1 MSPTDNPSD
10 RPTAGQPPMRP
21 ATVGPH
27 VLGAGGPLFVI
38 AGPCVIEDPRMVLD
52 TARALKEITGELGLP
67 FIFKASYDKANRTS
81 IDSYRGP
88 GIEAGLALLAKVRE
102 EVGVPVLS
110 DVHGPEEAARA
121 GKVLDVLQVPAFLS
135 RQTDLLIAAAET
147 GRCVN
152 VKKGQFMHPDD
163 MVHVVQKLRDSG
175 CFNILLTDRGASF
188 GYRNLV
194 SDMRAIPMMRRT
206 GCPVV
211 FDATHSV
218 QMPGGAGSQSGGDR
232 RFVPFLARAAV
243 AAGCDGVFMEV
254 HPNPAE
260 AKSDGPNQVPLA
272 AVRHL
277 LASLK
282 AVRAAAAPYLTDLVD
297 L

>member
-1 MSPTDNPSD
+1 VSGPEAPS
-10 RPTAGQPPMRP
+10 AGPPPMRP

-38 AGPCVIEDPRMVLD
+38 AGPCVIEDPKMVLD

-88 GIEAGLALLAKVRE
+88 GIEAGLALLARVRE

-194 SDMRAIPMMRRT
+194 SDMRAIPLMRRT

-243 AAGCDGVFMEV
+243 AAGCDGLFMEV
-254 HPNPAE
+254 HPDPSR
-260 AKSDGPNQVPLA
+260 AKSDGPNQLPLN

-277 LASLK
+277 LESLQ
-282 AVRAAAAPYLTDLVD
+282 AVRAAAAPYITDLVD